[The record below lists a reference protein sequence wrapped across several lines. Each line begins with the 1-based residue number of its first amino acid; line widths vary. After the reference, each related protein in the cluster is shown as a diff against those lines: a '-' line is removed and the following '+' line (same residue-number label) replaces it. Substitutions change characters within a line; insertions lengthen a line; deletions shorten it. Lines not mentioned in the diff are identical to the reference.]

1 MNARSLTLGSL
12 KAILALSALCVQ
24 VFTDAVDATAAPL
37 SIPSVP
43 LAATLNA
50 KPMTMLIAG
59 RDHRLFYEAYNDAS
73 DVNGDGVLDLR
84 FNPRIEYFGLFD
96 SDVCYSYVGD
106 RATNDNG
113 TTKNAEYFK
122 PESAVLDRVER
133 KCSRTGTGRWSGNW
147 LNYVTTSRIDALRKV
162 LYGGMRYVDQDGNTI
177 LRRAYI
183 PQDAHSWGKE
193 YTSVTVDGYDIR
205 DFTSLALPTAE
216 TSPNVRRHFFGNL
229 TATNGVNC
237 STLSTCSGRPP
248 LLRIRPDVL
257 NRRIW
262 EWASKERPVLD
273 TSLSSGSFESGTA
286 YAERNYAVHVQ
297 VCVAPNFTK
306 DCKAYPNGN
315 YKPIGL
321 LHEYGESEAMLFGL
335 ITGSYDRHMTG
346 GRLRKTVSSFAN
358 EIDLSTGI
366 FKTGANAPIVTTFN
380 NLRIRGFNQSS
391 SSNEYA
397 FSDPYARS
405 AVRPTE
411 GQFVDWGNPIGEMMY
426 EGLRYFAGAGG
437 AEPAFDNSSERSIDG
452 QVGLSS
458 ATWDD
463 PFSSTSAAK
472 APYCARPNFLIVSNI
487 NPSFDSDA
495 VPGADGSFTAS
506 TVAPLPVSIASL
518 PANLT
523 GLNVRTV
530 ANAITGIEDR
540 VIESSITGRS
550 FFIGQ
555 VGSTADDAPTPKT
568 LSSGLGN
575 ARGLAPDEP
584 SKQGSFYS
592 AALAY
597 WAKTNNIRP
606 DLTATTGTVNV
617 NIDSYVVAL
626 SSPLPNLEI
635 TIGDRKVSLVPFAK
649 SVGGSG
655 INAGKGNYQPTNQI
669 VDFYLEEYNP
679 GQTNGNGFRAVFQI
693 NFEDVEQGGDH
704 DMDAI
709 ARYTIEVVNGE
720 LRVQVVPTY
729 QAGGIQQN
737 MGFVVS
743 GVVRPG
749 TSTSADGVYLVAR
762 DESTSPAYFLNVPGD
777 QWAGWCDPPSPATP
791 ASRAGCGS
799 LPTINQAAN
808 TYPIYRFSPNTS
820 GAGAASLLK
829 DPLWYVAKYGGYVKQ
844 DDTTSTGV
852 GPTTQAEWDASPAT
866 ATKTGDGV
874 PDNYFLVQNP
884 LNLRASLRRALE
896 SITNNSASGGNI
908 IANSTRLDSDTYVF
922 QATFNNNRWGGNLL
936 AYRANS
942 SGVSAVPD
950 WNAADRLPKDSN
962 ALRKIFYWS
971 DNNGA
976 NKGDEFLWNNLSNA
990 EKALFGPNDA
1000 VRQSVVNYI
1009 RGSGA
1014 NEFTRGGNLRDR
1026 SATTVLGDIAHSSPA
1041 FSKDSEVV
1049 FVGSNGGMLHA
1060 FATKP
1065 LVAGGNSIPPGT
1077 ELFAYIPSA
1086 VLPRL
1091 KNLAA
1096 VGYDVAHEYF
1106 VDGDVAVSAKISNRN
1121 YLVATLGRGGKGLF
1135 GLDVTD
1141 PYNFSSNDVKWE
1153 YFENNS
1159 SANSALVPDPDLG
1172 FMLGRPII
1180 GTAEDGTPIAI
1191 VGNGYN
1197 STNESAALYVF
1208 NLTTGQRIRKLV
1220 VPTVT
1225 VGSNGLATPG
1235 VFDANNNGRIDTVY
1249 GGDLFGQVWRFDLS
1263 STNAASWSVSN
1274 GGLPIFTA
1282 RSPSGARQP
1291 ITAPLSV
1298 AINSVSVDPN
1308 FNKRFVFF
1316 GTGSYFQSGDPAS
1329 TQVQTFYSIV
1339 DDSATPHDQ
1348 SSVAAT
1354 RAPLAQRV
1362 MTATEVFSALRD
1374 PSKPQSTTNPLISR
1388 TVRRLDAASAGDMNG
1403 KLGCYVDLPQTGE
1416 RVVTRANLFR
1426 LAEPTLLFSS
1436 ILPET
1441 QDQCVPGG
1449 TGLLNAINP
1458 FTCGRLA
1465 KPFFDLN
1472 DSGSF
1477 TDDTLSGGAYA
1488 SSVQLNVGMPGEAVI
1503 IGNRLVVGGSAGRVA
1518 DIRVNTGITPLRGR
1532 LSWREIVR
1540 D

>member
-12 KAILALSALCVQ
+12 KAVLAISALCVQ

-37 SIPSVP
+37 QIPAVP

-59 RDHRLFYEAYNDAS
+59 RDHRLFNEAYNDAS
-73 DVNGDGVLDLR
+73 DINGDGVLDLR
-84 FNPRIEYFGLFD
+84 FNPRIEYYGLFD
-96 SDVCYSYVGD
+96 TDVCYRYNGNEN
-106 RATNDNG
+106 ANDNG
-113 TTKNAEYFK
+113 TTKNAERFE
-122 PESAVLDRVER
+122 PVSAASTDGLRS
-133 KCSRTGTGRWSGNW
+133 CNGAGQGTLWAGNW
-147 LNYVTTSRIDALRKV
+147 LNYLTTSRIDALRKV
-162 LYGGMRYVDQDGNTI
+162 LYGGRRDVDVDGNTV

-193 YTSVTVDGYDIR
+193 YTSTAVDGYDIA
-205 DFTSLALPTAE
+205 DYTPLTAPASE

-237 STLSTCSGRPP
+237 STLSNCSNRPP
-248 LLRIRPDVL
+248 LLRIRENVL

-273 TSLSSGSFESGTA
+273 TSLSSGSFQTGTA
-286 YAERNYAVHVQ
+286 YDERNFAVRVQ
-297 VCVAPNFTK
+297 VCVPGASASTSFLK

-335 ITGSYDRHMTG
+335 ITGSYDRHMSG
-346 GRLRKTVSSFAN
+346 GRLRKPVSSFAN
-358 EIDLSTGI
+358 EINLNSGI
-366 FKTGANAPIVTTFN
+366 FRTGANAPIVTTFN
-380 NLRIRGFNQSS
+380 NIRIRGFNQSS

-397 FSDPYARS
+397 FSNPYARS
-405 AVRPTE
+405 ALRPTE
-411 GQFVDWGNPIGEMMY
+411 GEFVDWGNPIGEMMY
-426 EGLRYFAGAGG
+426 EGLRYFAGAASPTG
-437 AEPAFDNSSERSIDG
+437 AFDDAAQRTIDG

-463 PFSSTSAAK
+463 PFSSSSAAR

-487 NPSFDSDA
+487 NPSFDSDS
-495 VPGADGSFTAS
+495 VPGSAFNSSFSTTQTNLAGLDVKVVAD
-506 TVAPLPVSIASL
+506 
-518 PANLT
+518 
-523 GLNVRTV
+523 
-530 ANAITGIEDR
+530 AITGIEDR
-540 VIESSITGRS
+540 VIESSITGRR
-550 FFIGQ
+550 FFIGD
-555 VGSTADDAPTPKT
+555 VGGTADDAPTPKT
-568 LSSGLGN
+568 LANGLRN

-584 SKQGSFYS
+584 SKEGSFY
-592 AALAY
+592 AASIAY
-597 WAKTNNIRP
+597 WAKVNNIRT
-606 DLTATTGTVNV
+606 DLRSTTPAANV

-626 SSPLPNLEI
+626 SSPLPNLQI
-635 TIGDRKVSLVPFAK
+635 PIGGRTVSLVPFAK

-655 INAGKGNYQPTNQI
+655 IDARKGRYQPTNQI
-669 VDFYLEEYNP
+669 VDFYLEEYTP
-679 GQTNGNGFRAVFQI
+679 STQTNGNGFRAVFQI

-709 ARYTIEVVNGE
+709 ARYTVEVVNGE
-720 LRVQVVPTY
+720 LRVQVIPTY

-743 GVVRPG
+743 GVTDSGGTVR
-749 TSTSADGVYLVAR
+749 DGVYLVAR
-762 DESTSPAYFLNVPGD
+762 DENNSPAYFLNVPSG
-777 QWAGWCDPPSPATP
+777 QWAGWCDVADPST
-791 ASRAGCGS
+791 RAGCGT
-799 LPTINQAAN
+799 LPTIGQAAN
-808 TYPIYRFSPNTS
+808 TYPTYVFRPNST
-820 GAGAASLLK
+820 GAGAAQLLK

-852 GPTTQAEWDASPAT
+852 GPTTRAEWDALPAT
-866 ATKTGDGV
+866 TTTTGDGV

-908 IANSTRLDSDTYVF
+908 IANSTRLDEDTYVF

-942 SGVSAVPD
+942 SGVSTVPD
-950 WNAADRLPKDSN
+950 WTAAERLPKDSN

-971 DNNGA
+971 DNSGA
-976 NKGDEFLWNNLSNA
+976 NKGDEFLWANLSTA
-990 EKALFGPNDA
+990 ERALFGSSDTA
-1000 VRQSVVNYI
+1000 REAVVNYI

-1014 NEFTRGGNLRDR
+1014 NEFTRGGSLRDR
-1026 SATTVLGDIAHSSPA
+1026 SPTTVLGDIAHSSPA

-1086 VLPRL
+1086 ALPRL

-1096 VGYDVAHEYF
+1096 VGYDVSHEYF
-1106 VDGDVAVSAKISNRN
+1106 VDGDVAVSGRVGSPARN

-1141 PYNFSSNDVKWE
+1141 PYNFSAGDVKWE
-1153 YFENNS
+1153 YFDGT
-1159 SANSALVPDPDLG
+1159 DPDLG
-1172 FMLGRPII
+1172 LMLGRPII
-1180 GTAEDGTPIAI
+1180 ATAENGTPIAI
-1191 VGNGYN
+1191 LGNGYN

-1208 NLTTGQRIRKLV
+1208 NLATGALIRKLV

-1225 VGSNGLATPG
+1225 AGSNGLATPG

-1282 RSPSGARQP
+1282 RSPNGTRQP

-1298 AINSVSVDPN
+1298 AVNSVSVDPN

-1316 GTGSYFQSGDPAS
+1316 GTGSYFQSGDPS
-1329 TQVQTFYSIV
+1329 TTQVQTLYSIV

-1348 SSVAAT
+1348 SSAAAT

-1362 MTATEVFSALRD
+1362 MTATEVFVGRRD
-1374 PSKPQSTTNPLISR
+1374 PSQPASANNPDISR

-1403 KLGCYVDLPQTGE
+1403 RLGCYVDLPQSGE

-1436 ILPET
+1436 IVPET

-1465 KPFFDLN
+1465 RPFFDLN
-1472 DSGSF
+1472 DSGNF
-1477 TDDTLSGGAYA
+1477 NDDVLSGGVFA

-1518 DIRVNTGITPLRGR
+1518 DIRVNTGTTPLRGR